1 MHAAK
6 YRLNKHLT
14 IKFREDKS
22 LSNQALLP
30 VLYLACWQEYCYCAK
45 DGFIRLKNIHIL
57 NSFNR
62 QFVKRGFK
70 SLLFF
75 RKADTILTNKAA
87 LSIENCLKLQGY
99 QKSPMTEE
107 AILKGCLQNNAVAQK
122 ELYNRYSP
130 KMLAVCYRFAHNRE
144 DAEDMLQEGFIKVFS
159 QIHTFRNQ
167 GAFEGWVRRI
177 IVHTC
182 INNLKKNKKFNES
195 VDLIHATA
203 MQVREESVPSIVQAK
218 QVVECI
224 RILPIGYRTVLNL
237 YAIEGYSHREI
248 GDMLDIEES
257 TSRSQYTRAKQM
269 LEDILIKKKILQQPI
284 KKMDPVTAFGR

>member
-1 MHAAK
+1 MD
-6 YRLNKHLT
+6 
-14 IKFREDKS
+14 IK
-22 LSNQALLP
+22 
-30 VLYLACWQEYCYCAK
+30 
-45 DGFIRLKNIHIL
+45 
-57 NSFNR
+57 
-62 QFVKRGFK
+62 
-70 SLLFF
+70 
-75 RKADTILTNKAA
+75 
-87 LSIENCLKLQGY
+87 NCLKLQGY
-99 QKSPMTEE
+99 QKSTMTEE
-107 AILKGCLQNNAVAQK
+107 AILRGCLQNNAVAQK
-122 ELYNRYSP
+122 DLYSRYSA

-195 VDLIHATA
+195 VDLIHATS

-224 RILPIGYRTVLNL
+224 RILPLGYRTVLNL

-269 LEDILIKKKILQQPI
+269 LEDILIKKKILQQPA
-284 KKMDPVTAFGR
+284 KKMDTLTAFVR